1 MSDLKR
7 LIHEIHGRSLW
18 QVLGIYLL
26 ASWVVFEVVQTVTEG
41 LGLPQWFPAFAALLL
56 LIGLPVVLATAF
68 VQEGISPT
76 RRHDPTLLPGAE
88 GGAEA
93 RPREVAGARRLF
105 TWRNAISG
113 GVLALALW
121 GVVATG
127 WHVLYGRAR
136 GSHSVD
142 MQSVAVLPFVNV
154 SANSEDEYF
163 SDGMTF
169 EIISHLSKI
178 ADLKVISRTSIMQ

>member
-1 MSDLKR
+1 MSGLTR
-7 LIHEIHGRSLW
+7 LIGEIHRRSLW

-41 LGLPQWFPAFAALLL
+41 LGLPQWFPGLAALLL
-56 LIGLPVVLATAF
+56 LIGLPIVLATAF

-76 RRHDPTLLPGAE
+76 QRHDPTLMPGGE
-88 GGAEA
+88 LEA
-93 RPREVAGARRLF
+93 DSGPREVAGARRLF

-127 WHVLYGRAR
+127 WIVFYGGA
-136 GSHSVD
+136 SDSPAVD
-142 MQSVAVLPFVNV
+142 MKSVAVIPF
-154 SANSEDEYF
+154 ANIGGDP
-163 SDGMTF
+163 
-169 EIISHLSKI
+169 
-178 ADLKVISRTSIMQ
+178 